1 MLRPAEEINYSR
13 RNHVN
18 DWFICIQEWSV
29 LQMEL
34 ITKELLI
41 NFLLVLFPIFLMQ
54 MIYFVTYLYRLEGIK
69 ASWLVVFPLISSV
82 LCMLFPF
89 SLADGFN
96 LDLRRIPF
104 LIGILYG
111 GPRYGFWLMAMLLG
125 VRYFIGGPGF
135 FITLLTFAPI
145 AVATMFFSKYY
156 LKMLLRQ
163 KLLAGM
169 ILTFLSLL
177 LTSLFATQLYEVKMT
192 FSMWS
197 VFYGLNIL
205 SILIATILWEVIR
218 INFEVLNKLIKAE
231 KLEIVS
237 NLAASISHE
246 VRNPLTASRGFMQL
260 SYEGDI
266 PQETKEHILISI
278 QELDRATEIINDYLT
293 FAKPAPEEAEK
304 IAPRETVYHVVNVLT
319 PLANMNSVKLDLPLN
334 KKEECCI
341 LGERKKLEQALV
353 NIIKNAIESMP
364 GGGKL
369 FIGLQYEAGFVQ
381 LKICDQGRGMTPK
394 QVERLGEPYFTTKE
408 NGTGLG
414 MMVSFSII
422 QSIGGKIS
430 VTSKI
435 NKGTCFLMEFPAAP
449 K

>member
-1 MLRPAEEINYSR
+1 MYPRMVGAA
-13 RNHVN
+13 
-18 DWFICIQEWSV
+18 
-29 LQMEL
+29 MEL

-41 NFLLVLFPIFLMQ
+41 NFLFVLFPIFLMQ
-54 MIYFVTYLYRLEGIK
+54 MIYFVTYLYRLEGVK

-89 SLADGFN
+89 SLVDGFN

-111 GPRYGFWLMAMLLG
+111 GPRYGFWLLAMLLG
-125 VRYFIGGPGF
+125 ARYFIGGSGF
-135 FITLLTFAPI
+135 FVTFITFVPIALLT
-145 AVATMFFSKYY
+145 MGFSKYY
-156 LKMLLRQ
+156 LKMPLRQ
-163 KLLAGM
+163 KLLSSVA
-169 ILTFLSLL
+169 LTFLSLL
-177 LTSLFATQLYEVKMT
+177 VTSLSAIQLYEVKMT
-192 FSMWS
+192 LNMWS
-197 VFYGLNIL
+197 VFYGLNII
-205 SILIATILWEVIR
+205 SILIATILWEVVR
-218 INFEVLNKLIKAE
+218 TNFEVLNKLMKAE

-266 PQETKEHILISI
+266 PRETKEHILISI

-304 IAPRETVYHVVNVLT
+304 IAPRETIYHVVNLLT
-319 PLANMNSVKLDLPLN
+319 PLANMNSVKLDLSLE

-353 NIIKNAIESMP
+353 NIVKNAIESMP
-364 GGGKL
+364 GGGTL
-369 FIGLQYEAGFVQ
+369 FIGLQYEAGFVG
-381 LKICDQGRGMTPK
+381 LKICDQGKGMTPK
-394 QVERLGEPYFTTKE
+394 QIERLGEPYFTTKE

-435 NKGTCFLMEFPAAP
+435 NKGTCFLMEFPIVL